1 MSANLQ
7 DKVGFTLDMWLYPTG
22 SNPWSHGFHLTREAA
37 DQSDSRSPKLTG
49 EWKERENTEHSDT
62 EDDVKLHQLMED
74 IKRYI
79 RSIDIS
85 NL

>member
-7 DKVGFTLDMWLYPTG
+7 DKVRFTLDMWLNPTG
-22 SNPWSHGFHLTREAA
+22 SDPWPHGLHLTREAA
-37 DQSDSRSPKLTG
+37 GQPDSRSPKLTNK
-49 EWKERENTEHSDT
+49 WQERENTEHSDT
-62 EDDVKLHQLMED
+62 EDDVKLHELMED